1 MIFNI
6 VRVFFADDHPI
17 SFELS
22 LDQLLYSGNSIIV
35 VSFFPFSFFSFFFV
49 TGFRFISLCPLS
61 FPTFPRSCP
70 VYSFSMRKNVAEG
83 KKLGHRLRNW
93 FSSSFKILLEEV
105 RN

>member
-35 VSFFPFSFFSFFFV
+35 VSFFPFSTFSFFFCNRFSFHFAMS
-49 TGFRFISLCPLS
+49 TFISYLS
-61 FPTFPRSCP
+61 SLLSRLLFLHEKER
-70 VYSFSMRKNVAEG
+70 RRG
-83 KKLGHRLRNW
+83 KKAR
-93 FSSSFKILLEEV
+93 SPFKELVFKLV
-105 RN
+105 

>member
-35 VSFFPFSFFSFFFV
+35 VSFFSFSFSSFFCNRFSFHFAMS
-49 TGFRFISLCPLS
+49 TFISYLS
-61 FPTFPRSCP
+61 SLLSRLLFLHEKERRREKKARSP
-70 VYSFSMRKNVAEG
+70 FKELVF
-83 KKLGHRLRNW
+83 KL
-93 FSSSFKILLEEV
+93 V
-105 RN
+105 